1 MNNLLVNILMG
12 FSISKYWLSKYHS
25 NLLVIPR
32 VLRFLLRQYK
42 SFDPSK
48 LSFHL
53 RIALRSVQ
61 HRLVFS
67 AGQNILVR
75 FSSYLLS
82 SWYKPTLNKKTRRI
96 KKIKRNQKK
105 ILKKKNNKRRRK
117 KLKIVTNN
125 LNTNKAKKDSIALKL
140 VKLQLSLKPNFNFKI
155 NFSLEKYIQGFFDKI
170 SETISNYK
178 IIKDDEKRKLKIEK
192 IENER
197 KEKILIEK
205 QKKEE
210 EELRVKLKEQALK
223 DEARLE
229 KQRTKDI
236 KLFLRKEQALLRIE
250 QAEKQKQFLK
260 QLRLDK
266 QIEKFRIREVK
277 ELERLEKI
285 SLREKREDYTGLQE
299 RIDKLKQKYRII
311 RDQKIRERVEALG
324 VKLQGDEDRETL
336 LVKEKEYTLA
346 RQKIEFALES
356 FYRSASSLVF
366 QLNKRHITRNM
377 SIFRCI
383 DRRFETGEI
392 FIKWDE
398 SQDEEW
404 LLLIYIKN
412 NSPDEGIVIEDKTN
426 PEKNLSHEFRNIDIF
441 KASDTMVDSLTQL
454 IARARAKNNN

>member
-1 MNNLLVNILMG
+1 MKKKQKKSKNKNKYKKRASKFKSSKKIKKVFKKKKK
-12 FSISKYWLSKYHS
+12 FSRK
-25 NLLVIPR
+25 
-32 VLRFLLRQYK
+32 K
-42 SFDPSK
+42 SY
-48 LSFHL
+48 
-53 RIALRSVQ
+53 A
-61 HRLVFS
+61 
-67 AGQNILVR
+67 
-75 FSSYLLS
+75 
-82 SWYKPTLNKKTRRI
+82 T
-96 KKIKRNQKK
+96 KKIKRRKIKNKVKLTNIKK
-105 ILKKKNNKRRRK
+105 GYR
-117 KLKIVTNN
+117 
-125 LNTNKAKKDSIALKL
+125 DSFALKL
-140 VKLQLSLKPNFNFKI
+140 VKLQLSLKPQFTLKI
-155 NFSLEKYIQGFFDKI
+155 NFSLEKYIQRFFDKI
-170 SETISNYK
+170 SETISSYK
-178 IIKDDEKRKLKIEK
+178 ILKHDEKRRLKLEK

-197 KEKILIEK
+197 KAKIVIEK
-205 QKKEE
+205 RKIEE
-210 EELRVKLKEQALK
+210 EALRIKLKEQALK
-223 DEARLE
+223 DEIRLE

-260 QLRLDK
+260 QLKLDK

-285 SLREKREDYTGLQE
+285 SLREKREDYAGLQE
-299 RIDKLKQKYRII
+299 RIDKLKEKYRII

-336 LVKEKEYTLA
+336 LLKEKEYTLA

-426 PEKNLSHEFRNIDIF
+426 PEKNLSHEFRSIDIF

-454 IARARAKNNN
+454 IARKRTKINN

>member
-1 MNNLLVNILMG
+1 MKKKQKKTKKIRNFKRKSSRFK
-12 FSISKYWLSKYHS
+12 FSKK
-25 NLLVIPR
+25 
-32 VLRFLLRQYK
+32 
-42 SFDPSK
+42 
-48 LSFHL
+48 
-53 RIALRSVQ
+53 
-61 HRLVFS
+61 
-67 AGQNILVR
+67 
-75 FSSYLLS
+75 
-82 SWYKPTLNKKTRRI
+82 NKKTKKTKKTKKII
-96 KKIKRNQKK
+96 KK
-105 ILKKKNNKRRRK
+105 KKKNNLK
-117 KLKIVTNN
+117 KTSKKKSKKFTKIKKSFSYSREKLNNKSLVLKF
-125 LNTNKAKKDSIALKL
+125 
-140 VKLQLSLKPNFNFKI
+140 VKFQLSFKPEFNFKF
-155 NFSLEKYIQGFFDKI
+155 NFSLEKYIQNFFDKV
-170 SETISNYK
+170 SETISDYK
-178 IIKDDEKRKLKIEK
+178 ILKKDEKRRLKLEKIEK
-192 IENER
+192 ER
-197 KEKILIEK
+197 IEKITIEK
-205 QKKEE
+205 RKKEE
-210 EELRVKLKEQALK
+210 ASLRLKLKEQSLR

-229 KQRTKDI
+229 KQRVKDI

-277 ELERLEKI
+277 ELEKLEKI
-285 SLREKREDYTGLQE
+285 SLREKRENYAELQE
-299 RIDKLKQKYRII
+299 RIDKLKEKYRII
-311 RDQKIRERVEALG
+311 RDQKIKERVEALG

-336 LVKEKEYTLA
+336 LLKEKEYTLA

-398 SQDEEW
+398 SEDEEW

-426 PEKNLSHEFRNIDIF
+426 PEKNLSHEFRNVDIF

-454 IARARAKNNN
+454 IARERAKNNN